1 MILLLYIK
9 VYKLIFMNLILYLIF
24 MIYVNEL
31 IFRIILLKFHLIK
44 LNNENRELI
53 YTLNKK
59 YIMKINKKL
68 IKLI

>member
-1 MILLLYIK
+1 
-9 VYKLIFMNLILYLIF
+9 

-31 IFRIILLKFHLIK
+31 IFRIILLKFHLNK